1 MKVTNPSSTAIES
14 TAKTVGGVI
23 LGGAVSKGI
32 FSLLHKEPASTETAD
47 AIKKAQNMAL
57 LKRGGMVALAGYGA
71 AAITSKDLLSE
82 IVKSACYGIAG
93 TQTLEI
99 VSALSAKSSKAQELA
114 SSTNPVKKAVA
125 RTLGLACP
133 CDSKPAPYQVQ
144 PLAGYR
150 GNRGKRGKLNFAVE
164 TAEETVFSVNALDQL
179 VDKGQFAA

>member
-47 AIKKAQNMAL
+47 AIKKAENMAL

-133 CDSKPAPYQVQ
+133 CNEPKAYPS
-144 PLAGYR
+144 LNGT
-150 GNRGKRGKLNFAVE
+150 RGKRLRGVE
-164 TAEETVFSVNALDQL
+164 NEPFTVFPMVQKTQELR
-179 VDKGQFAA
+179 FAS